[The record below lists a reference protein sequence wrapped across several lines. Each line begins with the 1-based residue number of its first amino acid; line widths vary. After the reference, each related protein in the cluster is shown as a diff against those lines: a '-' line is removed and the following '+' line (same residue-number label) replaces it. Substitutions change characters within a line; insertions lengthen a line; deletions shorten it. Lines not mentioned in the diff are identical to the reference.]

1 MPDDNERQPLLD
13 GGNNAH
19 REQFKFGV
27 DAEKLAEL
35 MDPKNPSLLRELGGV
50 EGVCKKLKVDPS
62 QGLLADE
69 DKDRSTSTAFQKRKD
84 AFGCNILPEAS
95 SKTFLELLWAAYN
108 DKTLSKWRGKSVIGC
123 HGN

>member
-1 MPDDNERQPLLD
+1 MPDDNERQPLLN
-13 GGNNAH
+13 GGNTAH
-19 REQFKFGV
+19 REELEFGV

-69 DKDRSTSTAFQKRKD
+69 GKDRSSSIAFQKRKD
-84 AFGCNILPEAS
+84 TFGSNTLPEAS

-108 DKTLSKWRGKSVIGC
+108 DKTLSK
-123 HGN
+123 